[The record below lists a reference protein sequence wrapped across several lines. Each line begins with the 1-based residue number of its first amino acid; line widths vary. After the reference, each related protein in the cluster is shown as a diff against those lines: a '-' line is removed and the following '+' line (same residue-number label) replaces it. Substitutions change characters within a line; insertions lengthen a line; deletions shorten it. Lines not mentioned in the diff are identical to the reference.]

1 MERLTAKAV
10 VNAAGE
16 DTLVA
21 LHSEG
26 IDFSYRIS
34 TRGLISNQ
42 TTLYIIPSQVQESFQ
57 TTMNNMLHMQNTVSL
72 PVN

>member
-1 MERLTAKAV
+1 M

-21 LHSEG
+21 LHSEE
-26 IDFSYRIS
+26 IDFSYRIL

-42 TTLYIIPSQVQESFQ
+42 TALYIIPSQVQESFQ
-57 TTMNNMLHMQNTVSL
+57 PTTNNMLQMQNTVSL